1 MMTDFVQIIDRFG
14 LGVVMALAFLWS
26 VHYMLTVALPRM
38 IVEQTTQLKSQQDV
52 FVSTL
57 AALEQR
63 WDAREERRDRESEKI
78 CAQMSA
84 IAAQVSDLIRVIKG
98 SDDLVILTKRE
109 PDKLTSKES
118 R

>member
-26 VHYMLTVALPRM
+26 VHYMLTVTLPRM

-78 CAQMSA
+78 CAQMA
-84 IAAQVSDLIRVIKG
+84 GLAAQVSDLIRTIKG
-98 SDDLVILTKRE
+98 TDDLMILHKR
-109 PDKLTSKES
+109 DRTN
-118 R
+118 

>member
-1 MMTDFVQIIDRFG
+1 MDVLQVLDKFG

-26 VHYMLTVALPRM
+26 VHYMLTVTLPRM

-57 AALEQR
+57 ANLERR
-63 WDAREERRDRESEKI
+63 WDAREERRDKENEKI

-98 SDDLVILTKRE
+98 TDDLMILTKRE

>member
-1 MMTDFVQIIDRFG
+1 MDVLQVIDKFG
-14 LGVVMALAFLWS
+14 LGVVMALGFLWA
-26 VHYMLTVALPRM
+26 VHYTLTVTLPRM
-38 IVEQTTQLKSQQDV
+38 LAEQTAQLKSQQDI

-57 AALEQR
+57 ANLERR
-63 WDAREERRDRESEKI
+63 WDAREERRDKENEKI

-98 SDDLVILTKRE
+98 TDDLMILTKRE